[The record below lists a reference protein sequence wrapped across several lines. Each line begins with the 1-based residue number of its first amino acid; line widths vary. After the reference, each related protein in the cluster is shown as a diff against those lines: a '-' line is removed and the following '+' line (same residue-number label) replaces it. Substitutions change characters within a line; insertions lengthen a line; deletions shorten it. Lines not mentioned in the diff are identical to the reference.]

1 MAGYPWLKMYTAWLD
16 DPRFSRLSDTAK
28 ALYFEVY
35 LLAGKSDAG
44 GLVLAGDEPASID
57 DISYLLR
64 RPGDEVWAGLAELQ
78 TNGFVDLDAESSVA
92 VRRFVKEQGPS
103 HTKEKARWSNNQKNH
118 RNNAKGEAGQADTE
132 KEKDKE
138 KIKDKDKTRQDKRD
152 RMTDQSVIEMSSMTQ
167 KNSSGGGGF
176 EQQILDAWTELTGL
190 EFKPNQK
197 FSAMVADWESKGK
210 TLQDVRQAI
219 LDNREKAKTPL
230 YLENIVLNLNNY
242 NKPTGGADVAKF
254 RKMYEDNKRKNN
266 GG

>member
-1 MAGYPWLKMYTAWLD
+1 MKTN
-16 DPRFSRLSDTAK
+16 
-28 ALYFEVY
+28 EVTNRQVKKGIKIKKSNISQRIGN
-35 LLAGKSDAG
+35 GKNRKRG
-44 GLVLAGDEPASID
+44 
-57 DISYLLR
+57 
-64 RPGDEVWAGLAELQ
+64 
-78 TNGFVDLDAESSVA
+78 
-92 VRRFVKEQGPS
+92 
-103 HTKEKARWSNNQKNH
+103 NQKVNL
-118 RNNAKGEAGQADTE
+118 RKNDDK
-132 KEKDKE
+132 KD
-138 KIKDKDKTRQDKRD
+138 KDKDKTRQDKRD

-190 EFKPNQK
+190 EFKPNQR
-197 FSAMVADWESKGK
+197 FSAMVAVWESKGK